1 MDDLNVFCTSTAR
14 KGLCRQSM
22 ARAQSRITL
31 HEVGAISSFGT
42 GSGGQL
48 ESGSVGTG
56 MENKRS
62 SEDEPAEW
70 GRDRRKRKAAL
81 KGRAG
86 CSKGRKLFLN
96 RA

>member
-1 MDDLNVFCTSTAR
+1 
-14 KGLCRQSM
+14 M
-22 ARAQSRITL
+22 AGAQSRIAL
-31 HEVGAISSFGT
+31 HETGAISSLGT

-48 ESGSVGTG
+48 ESGSVRIG

-70 GRDRRKRKAAL
+70 GRDRRKQKAAL

-86 CSKGRKLFLN
+86 CSEGGRLLLN
-96 RA
+96 WA